1 MASTDVLYHV
11 IIAQGIE
18 QYIACNGAW
27 QQNVSCAWCINLAKK
42 RGGGTKSNQIEMKPI
57 LFSDPKAMVVITVV
71 VIFYT
76 FLIHFMLKVNY
87 YYKQLW
93 CHWQSIKQ

>member
-18 QYIACNGAW
+18 QYVACNGAW

-42 RGGGTKSNQIEMKPI
+42 RGGTKSNQIEMTSYFVLRPHKHDGHECSGH
-57 LFSDPKAMVVITVV
+57 LN
-71 VIFYT
+71 
-76 FLIHFMLKVNY
+76 L
-87 YYKQLW
+87 
-93 CHWQSIKQ
+93 